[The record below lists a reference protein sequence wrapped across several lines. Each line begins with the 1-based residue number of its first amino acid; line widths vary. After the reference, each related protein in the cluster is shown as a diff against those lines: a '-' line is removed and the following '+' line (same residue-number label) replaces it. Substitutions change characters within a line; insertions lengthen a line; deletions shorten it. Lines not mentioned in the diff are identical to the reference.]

1 MVARR
6 AKPPKAYAPLP
17 IGSRIIGLD
26 VSTTA
31 AGIAVMDVEAHG
43 LAAVSLELYKPRAK
57 LDWQERAY
65 EIQAVC
71 LNAIADIRIRFA
83 HESMFACIEIAD
95 GATWSTKAASA
106 RTHEITKTAIAQG
119 MVLADLIRWCPNYDM
134 ITSTKWSRGRKKE
147 DRAKAIALQY
157 PAYAAM
163 KDPGYDVADAIGL
176 CLWRWEQ
183 GLRTAV
189 GGNGRQ
195 RQGS

>member
-1 MVARR
+1 MVAKR
-6 AKPPKAYAPLP
+6 AKPPKTYAPLP
-17 IGSRIIGLD
+17 IGSRVIGLD

-31 AGIAVMDVEAHG
+31 AGIAVMDVEPHG
-43 LAAVSLELYKPRAK
+43 LKVVSLELHKPLAK

-65 EIQAVC
+65 EIQGDCFNVIEDVR
-71 LNAIADIRIRFA
+71 LDFDR
-83 HESMFACIEIAD
+83 ESRFACIEIAD

-119 MVLADLIRWCPNYDM
+119 MVLAHLIKYFNHYDM

-157 PAYAAM
+157 PAYAKI

-183 GLRTAV
+183 GLRTQV
-189 GGNGRQ
+189 VKKGRV
-195 RQGS
+195 R

>member
-6 AKPPKAYAPLP
+6 QKPAKAYTPLP
-17 IGSRIIGLD
+17 VGSRIVGLD
-26 VSTTA
+26 VSSTA
-31 AGIAVMDVEAHG
+31 AGIAVMDVEPHRLKVVDLQLFKPTAR
-43 LAAVSLELYKPRAK
+43 LE
-57 LDWQERAY
+57 WQERSHR
-65 EIQAVC
+65 IQDHC
-71 LNAIADIRIRFA
+71 RNQFADATLTAQGEMR
-83 HESMFACIEIAD
+83 ACIEIAD
-95 GATWSTKAASA
+95 GARWGTQSA
-106 RTHEITKTAIAQG
+106 DARAHEITKTAIAQG
-119 MVLADLIRWCPNYDM
+119 MVLADVIRYFDHYDM
-134 ITSTKWSRGRKKE
+134 ITATKWSRSRKKP